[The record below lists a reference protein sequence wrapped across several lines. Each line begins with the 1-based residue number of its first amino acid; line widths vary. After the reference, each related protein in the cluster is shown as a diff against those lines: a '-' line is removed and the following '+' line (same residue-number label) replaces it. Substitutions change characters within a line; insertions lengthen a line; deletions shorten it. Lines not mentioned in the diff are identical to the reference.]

1 MYVLVERKRF
11 MTVMIM
17 LVIKKLDA
25 LLKRVKSKSIH
36 FLNVALHQATFALL
50 MSKIKMNEIPVHF
63 FTEVLHGRK
72 FILSKAENS
81 EVFSL

>member
-1 MYVLVERKRF
+1 
-11 MTVMIM
+11 MTVTIM

-25 LLKRVKSKSIH
+25 LLKRLKSKSIH
-36 FLNVALHQATFALL
+36 FLNVVLHQATFALL

-63 FTEVLHGRK
+63 FTEVLRGRK

-81 EVFSL
+81 